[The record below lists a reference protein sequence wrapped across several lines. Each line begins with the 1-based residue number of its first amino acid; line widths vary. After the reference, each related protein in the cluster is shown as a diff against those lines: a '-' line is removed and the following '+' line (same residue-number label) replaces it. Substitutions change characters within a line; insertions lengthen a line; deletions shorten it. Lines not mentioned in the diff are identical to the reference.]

1 MRTKE
6 IILIVVT
13 SLLMYGDLCAR
24 PAPSGKLQ
32 YFYVGTYTKAES
44 KGIYI
49 YSIMK
54 DARHWHGLMD
64 VLIRRADEDDRMLN
78 NNVPQELIQT
88 SNHNSIA
95 DELIKLSDLKTQG
108 ILSDDEFNLQKQ
120 KLLSN

>member
-1 MRTKE
+1 
-6 IILIVVT
+6 
-13 SLLMYGDLCAR
+13 
-24 PAPSGKLQ
+24 
-32 YFYVGTYTKAES
+32 
-44 KGIYI
+44 
-49 YSIMK
+49 MK